1 MWKEWSIS
9 MKIFTRR
16 HKNWTFYKSKD
27 GFRHLIWKGEDH
39 ICTLKEGEAYFTHDG
54 EEYLIKL

>member
-1 MWKEWSIS
+1 

-16 HKNWTFYKSKD
+16 HRNWTFYKSKD

-54 EEYLIKL
+54 EEYLIRL